1 MLDRELRY
9 QMPFERLAKLSRA
22 ASRKAFSSSWYLMW
36 GLFAVY
42 FSLLGGMLLF
52 ADTIGR
58 LQREAGI
65 PRWSWMVVLGGIL
78 IGGLLLLRRHGQKQ
92 AKARAD
98 YDSTVT
104 LRQEAEGLRFA
115 TPEIEYF
122 IKWDG
127 ISQMMTMHD
136 GVVVSHGSLFF
147 LVPDTAFAGRGERD
161 AFVRD
166 VYGRLNE
173 AAIERSEPFIRPLLD
188 AASSTT
194 RT

>member
-1 MLDRELRY
+1 MLERELRY

-22 ASRKAFSSSWYLMW
+22 ASRKAFSTSWYLMW
-36 GLFAVY
+36 GLFGVY
-42 FSLLGGMLLF
+42 FGLLGAMILF

-58 LQREAGI
+58 LERDAGI
-65 PRWSWMVVLGGIL
+65 PWWSWMVTLGGIL
-78 IGGLLLLRRHGQKQ
+78 IGGILLLRRYGQQQ
-92 AKARAD
+92 AKARAN

-122 IKWDG
+122 VKWNG

-147 LVPDTAFAGRGERD
+147 LVPDAAFADQGERD
-161 AFVRD
+161 AFVTD
-166 VYGRLNE
+166 IHGRLNE
-173 AAIERSEPFIRPLLD
+173 AAIARSETFIRPLLN